1 MIMKKFFISCALAVC
16 VFASNMSAFAA
27 DDFSSKINEL
37 KGYNII
43 KGDEN
48 GDLHLEDNLTR
59 AETVT
64 IICRLLNLKTDNVV
78 SGFTDVPND
87 FWAAGY
93 ITAAY
98 DNGLIDGCGNGIFNP
113 NGKVTYS
120 EAVKMILSAL
130 GYMPKAKELGGYPD
144 GYIDTAKEIG
154 LTDGNVTA
162 ASDILKRKDVMEL
175 VYKSLDIPIMQVT
188 SFGIGTE
195 YKIMDGNNG
204 NPLITLRK
212 VIEEAK

>member
-1 MIMKKFFISCALAVC
+1 MKKFFISCTLAVC
-16 VFASNMSAFAA
+16 VFASNMSAFAE
-27 DDFSSKINEL
+27 DSDFLSKINEL
-37 KGYNII
+37 KEYNII
-43 KGDEN
+43 QGDEN
-48 GDLHLEDNLTR
+48 GDLHLENNLTR

-78 SGFTDVPND
+78 SVFTDVPND
-87 FWAAGY
+87 LWAAGY

-120 EAVKMILSAL
+120 EAVKMLISAL

-212 VIEEAK
+212 VIEEEK